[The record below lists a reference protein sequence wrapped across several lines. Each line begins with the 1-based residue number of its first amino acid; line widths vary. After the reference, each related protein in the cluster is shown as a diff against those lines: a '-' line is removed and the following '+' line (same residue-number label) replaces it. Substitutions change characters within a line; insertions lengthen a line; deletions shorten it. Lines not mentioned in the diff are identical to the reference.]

1 MSAKSVKTWSRRG
14 FGKLALAA
22 AGVLAAP
29 AIVGAARAKVVVIGG
44 GPGGAT
50 AARELASVYPGID
63 IHLVE
68 PNRRY
73 LTPFFANRYLVGM
86 RSLDSL
92 SFGYEGIGRT
102 SGVHVVQERV
112 SGIDVERKLARL
124 SGGGTL
130 AYDRLIMAPGADSIP
145 GAIQGYGP
153 DTEKV
158 MPHAYL
164 GTNAEQWKILRA
176 QLTGMEDGGLV
187 VLTVPPRPYR
197 CHPAPYERASLIA
210 GYLKR
215 KKGRSKIVIL
225 DSNKT
230 FPLMEAMIGAWDNQ
244 FGDLLEWIP
253 ADFGGAVV
261 AVDAPGRTVITDDD
275 RHDAAVANVIPPQR
289 ASWLARAAG
298 LAGDGG
304 WCPVNPDSFESTRVA
319 GIHVLGDAIDP
330 GDMPKSASSAR
341 SQGLACAAAVGS
353 ALTGAAPPSPDYS
366 SVCYFLI
373 GEGRGL
379 MIGGRYR
386 AEEGRITGYEG
397 YSSEAG
403 EDVDTRSATAGAADR
418 WYEDLTRKVFG

>member
-1 MSAKSVKTWSRRG
+1 MNAKSVKAWTRRG
-14 FGKLALAA
+14 FGKLALAS
-22 AGVLAAP
+22 VLFAP

-50 AARELASVYPGID
+50 AARELAKGYPGLD

-92 SFGYEGIGRT
+92 SYGYEGVGRA

-112 SGIDVERKLARL
+112 SGLDVERKLAHL

-145 GAIQGYGP
+145 GAIPGYGP
-153 DTEKV
+153 GAEKV
-158 MPHAYL
+158 MPHAYV
-164 GTNAEQWKILRA
+164 GTSAEQWKILRA
-176 QLTGMEDGGLV
+176 QLDDMEDGGLV
-187 VLTVPPRPYR
+187 VVTVPPRPYR

-230 FPLMEAMIGAWDNQ
+230 FPLMEAMIETWDDQ
-244 FGDLLEWIP
+244 FGDLLEWVP

-261 AVDAPGRTVITDDD
+261 AVDAAGRTVMTADD
-275 RHDAAVANVIPPQR
+275 RHGAAVANVIPPQR
-289 ASWLARAAG
+289 AASLARAAG
-298 LAGDGG
+298 LAGDSG
-304 WCPVNPDSFESTRVA
+304 WCQVDPCSFESSRVA

-341 SQGLACAAAVGS
+341 SQALACAAAVGS
-353 ALTGAAPPSPDYS
+353 ALTGAARPSADYS

-373 GEGRGL
+373 GEGSGL

-386 AEEGRITGYEG
+386 AEQGRITGYEG
-397 YSSEAG
+397 NSSEAG
-403 EDVDTRSATAGAADR
+403 EDEDTRSATAKAADR